1 MNRQQIARDTL
12 AALQTGSYL
21 TAHGQQVE
29 IGAQASRC
37 VEQTRCYSPE
47 SLSQIQGQVLASP
60 LAFAYTT
67 FEVANETTLEGC
79 AHLVTEGGYE
89 RVGVLNFA
97 SARHPGGG
105 FLDGAQAQ
113 EESLARSSGL
123 YPSLIACPD
132 YYRVNR
138 QTRTALYTD
147 WMIYSPACPVFRTDQ
162 GGWLETPYRV
172 DFLTSPAPNAGAI
185 RQNEPERVGDIEP
198 TLHARASK
206 VLALAASQGCEVLVL
221 GAWGCGVFAN
231 DPQVVAAV
239 FGTALHATGA
249 FWRRFQKVRFSVW
262 DRSSAQAT
270 FKAFEAVFGGPS

>member
-12 AALQTGSYL
+12 AALKTGSYL
-21 TAHGQQVE
+21 TSHGQQVE

-47 SLSQIQGQVLASP
+47 SLSQIQDQVLGSP
-60 LAFAYTT
+60 LAFAHTT
-67 FEVANETTLEGC
+67 FEVVNETTLEGC
-79 AHLVTEGGYE
+79 AHLIKEGGVE
-89 RVGVLNFA
+89 HVGALNFA

-105 FLDGAQAQ
+105 FLNGAQAQ

-132 YYRVNR
+132 YYQVNR
-138 QTRTALYTD
+138 NTPTALYTD
-147 WMIYSPACPVFRTDQ
+147 WMIYSPGCPVFRTDQ

-172 DFLTSPAPNAGAI
+172 DFITSPAPNAGAI
-185 RQNEPERVGDIEP
+185 HQNEPQHVGDIEP
-198 TLHARASK
+198 TLQSRASK
-206 VLALAASQGCEVLVL
+206 VLGLAANQGCEALVL

-231 DPQVVAAV
+231 DPRMVAAV
-239 FGTALHATGA
+239 FGAALHATGA

-262 DRSSAQAT
+262 DHSAAQTT
-270 FKAFEAVFGGPS
+270 FKAFETVFGGSS